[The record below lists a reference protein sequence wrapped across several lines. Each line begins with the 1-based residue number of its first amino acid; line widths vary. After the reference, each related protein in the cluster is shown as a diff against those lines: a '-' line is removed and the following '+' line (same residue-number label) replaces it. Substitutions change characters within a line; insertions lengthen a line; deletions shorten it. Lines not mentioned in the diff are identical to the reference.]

1 MAQTYTKAMLEGQIE
16 YLNKITN
23 SPLKP
28 YKLIDGKHVAQ
39 IGNFNL
45 YQAYGAYGLHRIC
58 NEGGGVTTPIYGLHS
73 KRDLYYQLR
82 ALIDGFN
89 LAKANEVKL

>member
-1 MAQTYTKAMLEGQIE
+1 MTQRYTKAMLEGQIE
-16 YLNKITN
+16 HLNRITN

-28 YKLIDGKHVAQ
+28 YIVVDGKLVAQ

-58 NEGGGVTTPIYGLHS
+58 NDGGGVTTPIYGLHT

-82 ALIDGFN
+82 ALIDGINFGKGYN
-89 LAKANEVKL
+89 HA